1 MFTKKLPHL
10 LLTLL
15 IGILISCGS
24 SNPLADKAQSNIESQ
39 NFESALAA
47 AEESI
52 QKNPNDPLGYYY
64 KGVALGE
71 IAGAKED
78 PSARTEIYQEMNAAF
93 DKAKAI
99 ADTSESVPG
108 EVERISSVKQVLW
121 QTEHNRAVK
130 LATDD
135 SLKNAVDQPLVKSM
149 AHLKNATTIQPD
161 SALSWNVLS
170 QVAAM
175 NKSFEEAASAQ
186 KKYLSIAVDTTLK
199 PNDYLQLAS
208 YYYQLDEHEEIVTVL
223 ENANEQFPQNQEI
236 VSNLADAY
244 QRVGKSDKAI
254 STIEELVEKNPE
266 NPQFHLVLGTQIYQ
280 KALVYNDSLT
290 QNSNKLFEL
299 KQQSKSGDSQ
309 DVQQQIQQLE
319 QENEEL
325 RAKVNELTDRA
336 EEELNTVLE
345 YRPNDDAAYNTLGII
360 YQNRAKAIFDKR
372 NNTTDNAEAAKLDK
386 QGQELLKQAMKYYE
400 RAAEIKPDNQE
411 YWKSL
416 FSIYTALGMDQKA
429 QEAMQKAGMQ

>member
-1 MFTKKLPHL
+1 MFTNKLPHL

-15 IGILISCGS
+15 IGILIGCGS

-52 QKNPNDPLGYYY
+52 QTNPQDPLGYYY

-78 PSARTEIYQEMNAAF
+78 PATRTETYKEMNAAF
-93 DKAKAI
+93 DQAKAI

-108 EVERISSVKQVLW
+108 EIERINSVKQVLW

-161 SALSWNVLS
+161 SALSWSVLS
-170 QVAAM
+170 QVSAM
-175 NKSFEEAASAQ
+175 NKSYEEAANAQ

-208 YYYQLDEHEEIVTVL
+208 YYYQMDNQQEIVTVL
-223 ENANEQFPQNQEI
+223 EGAQEQFPENQEI

-244 QRVGKSDKAI
+244 QRIGESEKAI
-254 STIEELVEKNPE
+254 ASVEQLVEQQPD
-266 NPQFHLVLGTQIYQ
+266 NPQYRLVLGTKIYQ
-280 KALVYNDSLT
+280 QALVYNDSLS

-299 KQQSKSGDSQ
+299 RRQEDSDAQS
-309 DVQQQIQQLE
+309 VQQQIQQLE
-319 QENEEL
+319 QKNEQL
-325 RAKVNELTDRA
+325 RTKVNSLTDRA

-386 QGQELLKQAMKYYE
+386 QGQELLKKALENYE
-400 RAAEIKPDNQE
+400 KATEIKPDNKE

-416 FSIYTALGMDQKA
+416 FSIYTALGMDEKA

>member
-208 YYYQLDEHEEIVTVL
+208 YYYQLDEQEEIVTVL

-416 FSIYTALGMDQKA
+416 FSIYTALGMDKKA

>member
-135 SLKNAVDQPLVKSM
+135 SLKKAVDQPLVKSM

-208 YYYQLDEHEEIVTVL
+208 YYYQLDEQEEIVTVL
-223 ENANEQFPQNQEI
+223 ENASEQFPQNQEI

-386 QGQELLKQAMKYYE
+386 QGQELLKQALKYYE

-416 FSIYTALGMDQKA
+416 FSIYTALGMDKKA